1 MPQGL
6 CNGRSTIL
14 KTQRCL
20 NFKSL
25 WSHSAGSSAKSI
37 TDQIVKF
44 DLQAEPLPSM
54 IRKTH
59 HAHFWPSTMRFPST
73 VPVLG
78 LSSFAWVGAACNADD
93 CSRPL
98 QGNAAAASSYC
109 STYTKAIATATTGFP
124 SYIPTT
130 YGPSRVS
137 SVCTCLASSTSGPTT
152 TAQPAC
158 STGQVV
164 LKPSFYGLPPFMQL
178 ISSLGPSIIMAAPLG
193 ACLIHIAITR

>member
-1 MPQGL
+1 MCQTSKTEDL
-6 CNGRSTIL
+6 VTQCRVISKVNNRSKSSKSIFKPSHFPARSRKHITLISGH
-14 KTQRCL
+14 QRC
-20 NFKSL
+20 
-25 WSHSAGSSAKSI
+25 G
-37 TDQIVKF
+37 
-44 DLQAEPLPSM
+44 
-54 IRKTH
+54 
-59 HAHFWPSTMRFPST
+59 FPST

-78 LSSFAWVGAACNADD
+78 LSYFAWVGAACNADD

-98 QGNAAAASSYC
+98 QGNAAAASCYC
-109 STYTKAIATATTGFP
+109 STYTKATATATTGFP